1 MRSLVLSRRCA
12 VLEERWTMHGRGS
25 VVASHGAAE
34 VPAGLPLWT
43 RPEGAAPLAC
53 AAAVRRRRTG
63 TCARVDSAPSRK
75 GEAAARGAR
84 CGGGL
89 ARCSPRCPRACF
101 CGPQARCGA
110 APTTTC
116 VRRRRAWEGVRS
128 ASIRRRRA
136 RCAVGG
142 LARWVWWLS
151 DGQGPR
157 LLVCVWLGA
166 PPEKPWRRRRP
177 IRPRPGGGSRRPS
190 AQHHH
195 REQSQYV
202 LVVSRIPARVQSLIV
217 CSYPGSRSR

>member
-1 MRSLVLSRRCA
+1 MQGLVVCAGFTLAARACRERLRVASSGAKGVTDASRCAQGATEMRSLVLSRRCA
-12 VLEERWTMHGRGS
+12 VLEERWTVHGRGS

-116 VRRRRAWEGVRS
+116 VRRRRA
-128 ASIRRRRA
+128 
-136 RCAVGG
+136 
-142 LARWVWWLS
+142 
-151 DGQGPR
+151 
-157 LLVCVWLGA
+157 
-166 PPEKPWRRRRP
+166 PPP
-177 IRPRPGGGSRRPS
+177 
-190 AQHHH
+190 
-195 REQSQYV
+195 
-202 LVVSRIPARVQSLIV
+202 
-217 CSYPGSRSR
+217 

>member
-1 MRSLVLSRRCA
+1 LCRVSLCVLVLPSQLGRAENVCASLARSQGCDRRKPLCARSNRDALARSLASLRRPRGTVDDARARFCGGLARCSRGA
-12 VLEERWTMHGRGS
+12 RGL
-25 VVASHGAAE
+25 A
-34 VPAGLPLWT
+34 LWT

-116 VRRRRAWEGVRS
+116 VRRRRAPPPCLGGRALRVDS
-128 ASIRRRRA
+128 AA
-136 RCAVGG
+136 PCAVRG
-142 LARWVWWLS
+142 RW
-151 DGQGPR
+151 PR
-157 LLVCVWLGA
+157 TVG
-166 PPEKPWRRRRP
+166 
-177 IRPRPGGGSRRPS
+177 
-190 AQHHH
+190 
-195 REQSQYV
+195 
-202 LVVSRIPARVQSLIV
+202 VVAL
-217 CSYPGSRSR
+217 